1 MLSVTPGTD
10 PTPDRASRRRSG
22 APLAVSL
29 AVNGVVLA
37 LFFRAATLGVDW
49 SDMWRPDRSAE
60 VRPERIGFV
69 QLPPPRRRSPA
80 ATVETA
86 ARVRPPR
93 AAGPRPPVVAPT
105 TVPSALPPGD
115 APAGEA
121 TGGSGD
127 IVGGGGATEGIR
139 PSYADPRLWTR
150 PGAVAT
156 APRTAKERVDS
167 VIADRLTPVRDSMLA
182 AQALADGQR
191 KPGDWTMNGP
201 GGTWGMDQKNIHL
214 GKVKIPNAVLALLS
228 GNLQKNLRGNPTEL
242 ANDRRL
248 SDIRADLLQHANREM
263 SEDEFKQAVKA
274 IRQRKDRERAARRA
288 VARAQGEGAET
299 PPRRPPEASGGRR
312 LLGDGGLEGVAVE
325 ERAEDPA
332 HHAQH
337 GEVVARPDR
346 DLALGGVRRH
356 QHRLA
361 VAVGE
366 RLHRRLLAQ
375 AGRDDVALAGR
386 RARRDH
392 HEVTLDD
399 PAAGHAVAL
408 HPQRNASSPGTK
420 RRSKVM

>member
-37 LFFRAATLGVDW
+37 LFFRAATAGVDW
-49 SDMWRPDRSAE
+49 SEMWRPDRSAE

-69 QLPPPRRRSPA
+69 QLPPPAPPQPGRDGGDGRPRS
-80 ATVETA
+80 ATPS
-86 ARVRPPR
+86 RR
-93 AAGPRPPVVAPT
+93 AAPPVVAPT
-105 TVPSALPPGD
+105 TVPSALPPAA

-121 TGGSGD
+121 TGGSGE

-191 KPGDWTMNGP
+191 KPGDWTMKGP

-299 PPRRPPEASGGRR
+299 P
-312 LLGDGGLEGVAVE
+312 
-325 ERAEDPA
+325 
-332 HHAQH
+332 
-337 GEVVARPDR
+337 
-346 DLALGGVRRH
+346 
-356 QHRLA
+356 
-361 VAVGE
+361 
-366 RLHRRLLAQ
+366 
-375 AGRDDVALAGR
+375 
-386 RARRDH
+386 
-392 HEVTLDD
+392 
-399 PAAGHAVAL
+399 
-408 HPQRNASSPGTK
+408 ASSTP
-420 RRSKVM
+420 